1 MSPEISGDPDT
12 EVQPVDV
19 DGANVGVPVVPG
31 SPREPQGP
39 EDALGSGPKRGDYRD
54 RQPENTVHTRQVAI
68 PDSELKRDSVGNIVD
83 QPRMRTE
90 VQNVNVHDIG
100 DVPGKKGGVN

>member
-1 MSPEISGDPDT
+1 
-12 EVQPVDV
+12 
-19 DGANVGVPVVPG
+19 
-31 SPREPQGP
+31 
-39 EDALGSGPKRGDYRD
+39 
-54 RQPENTVHTRQVAI
+54 VHTRQVAI